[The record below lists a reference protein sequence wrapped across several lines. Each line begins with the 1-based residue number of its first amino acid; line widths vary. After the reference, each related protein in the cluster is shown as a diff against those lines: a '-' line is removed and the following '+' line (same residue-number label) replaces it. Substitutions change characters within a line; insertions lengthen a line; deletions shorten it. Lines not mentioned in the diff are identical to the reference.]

1 MSPAEQPTQTA
12 ASFES
17 LTLGIPLDG
26 PVPSLAWQAVVDIGP
41 TEALGRSP
49 LGERFIV
56 PILGGRFEGEIE
68 GLALRGSVVPGGA
81 DRQLLRADGIKELDA
96 FYEMRTDD
104 GVVLTIRNRVLI
116 DAPPGGPRRAF
127 SQVQVTAPEGRY
139 ALLNR
144 QVFVGTLHPLRPAR
158 DAVLVRVWRL
168 NPG

>member
-1 MSPAEQPTQTA
+1 MSSTAHPAHPA
-12 ASFES
+12 VPFDA
-17 LTLGIPLDG
+17 LTRGIPLDG
-26 PVPSLAWQAVVDIGP
+26 PTTSLAWQAVVDIGP
-41 TEALGRSP
+41 TESLGRSP

-68 GLALRGSVVPGGA
+68 DLVLRGAVVPGGA

-127 SQVQVTAPEGRY
+127 SQVRVTAPEGRY

-144 QVFVGTLHPLRPAR
+144 QVFVGTLHPLRPTR

>member
-1 MSPAEQPTQTA
+1 
-12 ASFES
+12 
-17 LTLGIPLDG
+17 
-26 PVPSLAWQAVVDIGP
+26 V
-41 TEALGRSP
+41 
-49 LGERFIV
+49 
-56 PILGGRFEGEIE
+56 
-68 GLALRGSVVPGGA
+68 
-81 DRQLLRADGIKELDA
+81 RADGIKELDA

-116 DAPPGGPRRAF
+116 DAQPDQPRRAF

-168 NPG
+168 NPA

>member
-1 MSPAEQPTQTA
+1 MNSPAEPAQA
-12 ASFES
+12 AAAFDA
-17 LTLGIPLDG
+17 LTRGIPLDG
-26 PVPSLAWQAVVDIGP
+26 PTTALAWQAVVDIGP
-41 TEALGRSP
+41 TESLGRSP

-56 PILGGRFEGEIE
+56 PILGGRFEGEIG
-68 GLALRGSVVPGGA
+68 GLALRGEVVPGGA
-81 DRQLLRADGIKELDA
+81 DRQLVRADGIKELDA

-116 DAPPGGPRRAF
+116 DAQPDQPRRAF

-168 NPG
+168 NPA